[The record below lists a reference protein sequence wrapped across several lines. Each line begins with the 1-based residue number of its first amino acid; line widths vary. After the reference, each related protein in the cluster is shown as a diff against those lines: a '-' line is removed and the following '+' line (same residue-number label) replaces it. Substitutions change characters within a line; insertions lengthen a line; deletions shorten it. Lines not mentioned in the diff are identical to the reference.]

1 MKIRL
6 GFVSNSSSSSFV
18 IGKNF
23 MTKKQ
28 IEEFSI
34 WANQFNEDDDT
45 CESYIHEDNYYFFG
59 EISIHESEKIKS
71 FLKNIKVNPKY
82 VSEGN

>member
-6 GFVSNSSSSSFV
+6 GFVSNSSSASFV

-28 IEEFSI
+28 IEKFSS
-34 WANQFNEDDDT
+34 WVCLFNENDYFS
-45 CESYIHEDNYYFFG
+45 ESYIHEDKHYFFG
-59 EISIHESEKIKS
+59 EIIVHRSEEIKL
-71 FLKNIKVNPKY
+71 FLKSIKVNPKY
-82 VSEGN
+82 VSEEN

>member
-6 GFVSNSSSSSFV
+6 GFVSNSSSASFV

-28 IEEFSI
+28 IEEFST
-34 WANQFNEDDDT
+34 WAIRFNEDEDT
-45 CESYIHEDNYYFFG
+45 YESYIHEDEYYFFG
-59 EISIHESEKIKS
+59 EISIHESVKIKD

-82 VSEGN
+82 ASQES